1 MTNLVGADYWRLPEE
16 MQQRAQWCLA
26 GPDKAPYLAGPSG
39 LYHASPVTGPWLDF
53 ETACSLAAQYKCGIG
68 YIITADDPFTCIDMD
83 VKDIESRDKNGQP
96 FPQDKWTPQQGL
108 DFYTGIVQFA
118 QSYTEFSASRKGLHI
133 WVKGDIGAGRR
144 GKGIEVYSRERF
156 IVCTGAPVSEL
167 HYEFFNHVAIPRI
180 TRQAAFPIA
189 DGSLILQNL
198 VQELGL
204 AEAQIDLVEVEAE
217 LTDAEIWSRARTAGN
232 AEKFIELCYGR
243 WQQYGFP
250 SQSEADLALMSMFTF
265 YSKSNE
271 QCRRMFRQTA
281 LGQRTKAVKN
291 DVYLDRTLQL
301 VRARQERENASQAH
315 GQQIALALMAS
326 ARTEPEP
333 PSPVQPVAAAANHA
347 VDPRVLD
354 YVKHMDQTAASKAE
368 PNMVDYIPPEVA
380 GLEWPPGLVG
390 AIAGFIYQSAPRP
403 VKEVAIVAALGLMA
417 GITGKAYNIGQTGL
431 NLYIILIA
439 RSAIGKEAMHS
450 GIGHILRSQ
459 CGHVIAPFV
468 NFTDYASGPAL
479 TKAMESSNSFV
490 NVSGEWGRKLQRM
503 ADDRRDGPMQQLRT
517 VMTHLY
523 QKSGAASVAGGIG
536 YSNREQN
543 VNSVNA
549 VAYSMIGET
558 TPGTFYDALT
568 QTMMEDGFLSRFNIV
583 EYHGERPAENKN
595 QLLQVP
601 QQITDVLSHIASH
614 AASIQHSPNSVQIQL
629 SQEAQQMLDAFNE
642 VCDNNIREAG
652 GDESIRQIWNR
663 AHLKAVRVGGVLA
676 ASDNHITP
684 VMTAEHT
691 KWAISLIE
699 SDAKSML
706 EKVQGGDIGI
716 DDTSRFKKL
725 QTILA
730 DYIKGKIPAS
740 YGLDPRMVADGIV
753 PRSFL
758 QRRTAQ
764 VRCFQ
769 NYRLG
774 AALALDHTLKT
785 ALDSGY
791 VMEVSKD
798 KAVEL
803 FGYHGRCFR
812 VLDISR

>member
-1 MTNLVGADYWRLPEE
+1 
-16 MQQRAQWCLA
+16 
-26 GPDKAPYLAGPSG
+26 
-39 LYHASPVTGPWLDF
+39 
-53 ETACSLAAQYKCGIG
+53 
-68 YIITADDPFTCIDMD
+68 
-83 VKDIESRDKNGQP
+83 
-96 FPQDKWTPQQGL
+96 
-108 DFYTGIVQFA
+108 
-118 QSYTEFSASRKGLHI
+118 
-133 WVKGDIGAGRR
+133 
-144 GKGIEVYSRERF
+144 
-156 IVCTGAPVSEL
+156 
-167 HYEFFNHVAIPRI
+167 
-180 TRQAAFPIA
+180 
-189 DGSLILQNL
+189 
-198 VQELGL
+198 
-204 AEAQIDLVEVEAE
+204 
-217 LTDAEIWSRARTAGN
+217 
-232 AEKFIELCYGR
+232 
-243 WQQYGFP
+243 
-250 SQSEADLALMSMFTF
+250 
-265 YSKSNE
+265 
-271 QCRRMFRQTA
+271 
-281 LGQRTKAVKN
+281 
-291 DVYLDRTLQL
+291 
-301 VRARQERENASQAH
+301 
-315 GQQIALALMAS
+315 
-326 ARTEPEP
+326 
-333 PSPVQPVAAAANHA
+333 
-347 VDPRVLD
+347 
-354 YVKHMDQTAASKAE
+354 
-368 PNMVDYIPPEVA
+368 
-380 GLEWPPGLVG
+380 
-390 AIAGFIYQSAPRP
+390 
-403 VKEVAIVAALGLMA
+403 
-417 GITGKAYNIGQTGL
+417 
-431 NLYIILIA
+431 
-439 RSAIGKEAMHS
+439 
-450 GIGHILRSQ
+450 
-459 CGHVIAPFV
+459 
-468 NFTDYASGPAL
+468 
-479 TKAMESSNSFV
+479 
-490 NVSGEWGRKLQRM
+490 
-503 ADDRRDGPMQQLRT
+503 MQQLRT